1 MQDENNKEY
10 SALKESLNVE
20 VMKNY
25 NNFIASIPMKNIEN
39 VNQVIDF
46 GAGIGTI
53 SLIFRQKYKINP
65 ICIEIDKKNQKYL
78 LERRLNFFDDLSLI
92 KHKSDLIFSSNVLE
106 HIKNDTDILRLIKDS
121 LHIGGRLCLYLPAK
135 KILWSNLDEIAGHY
149 RRYEISEIKQKCEQ
163 VGLKVTNAYYAD
175 FLGFFASLLMKFLG
189 YNKQNGI
196 GSIKSIKFYD
206 KWLFPIS
213 RFLDKIGFKYLIGKN
228 LILEAK
234 KDK

>member
-39 VNQVIDF
+39 INQVIDF

-53 SLIFRQKYKINP
+53 SLIFREKYKINP
-65 ICIEIDKKNQKYL
+65 ICIEIDNKNQKYL
-78 LERRLNFFDDLSLI
+78 LERGLNFFDDLSLI

-106 HIKNDTDILRLIKDS
+106 HINNDIDILRLIKDS
-121 LHIGGRLCLYLPAK
+121 LNIGGRLYLYLPAK
-135 KILWSNLDEIAGHY
+135 KILWSQLDEIAGHY

-163 VGLKVTNAYYAD
+163 VGFKVTYAYYAD
-175 FLGFFASLLMKFLG
+175 FLGFFASLFMKFSG
-189 YNKQNGI
+189 YNRENGI
-196 GSIKSIKFYD
+196 GSIKSLKFYD

-213 RFLDKIGFKYLIGKN
+213 VFLDKIGFKYLIGKN

-234 KDK
+234 KNK